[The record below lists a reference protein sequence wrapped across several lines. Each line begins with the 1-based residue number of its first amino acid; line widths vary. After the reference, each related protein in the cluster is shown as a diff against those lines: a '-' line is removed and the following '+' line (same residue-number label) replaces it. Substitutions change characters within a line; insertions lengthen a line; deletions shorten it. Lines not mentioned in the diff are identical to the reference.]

1 MSIVSDVT
9 AGTKETIAIAVKK
22 NLFILRRAPRKKV
35 VWTKKRI
42 EKSGDGN
49 GIREDH
55 GAYIRRGELTL

>member
-1 MSIVSDVT
+1 VSIVSDVM

-42 EKSGDGN
+42 EKIGDGN
-49 GIREDH
+49 GIRENY
-55 GAYIRRGELTL
+55 GAYIQRGELTL